1 MEDHRIKAFCLVVEL
16 KSFSKAAEAKH
27 ITQSAISQII
37 RGLEEELRVKLLN
50 RDDRGIT
57 LTPAGRIF
65 YQHAKTLLTNY
76 RRIETDMSALTGEIH
91 GQLSITTI
99 PTLAT
104 QFLPSVIR
112 EFSQAHPNVEFS
124 ITLGNSD
131 EAVLNLHQESCNVCL
146 FEGSLQKLPVGA
158 KKFARDEM
166 VFVVASDNELA
177 GKDHVTSADLKKAF
191 FIMPE
196 IGTSIRELTDKHIGA
211 MGLSSDQVRVSVIVT
226 DPLMRVLMAS
236 AGMGV
241 AFVSYWS
248 AHQQLRAGRLA
259 ILKTGRKRHV
269 RDYYWASPEGVM
281 SPLVEQ
287 FVHYIERSSA
297 AIGVPEAEARRPVR
311 K

>member
-16 KSFSKAAEAKH
+16 KSFSRAAEAKH
-27 ITQSAISQII
+27 LTQSAISQIV
-37 RGLEEELRVKLLN
+37 RGLEDELGAKLLN
-50 RDDRGIT
+50 RDDKGIT

-65 YQHAKTLLTNY
+65 YQHAKTLLANY
-76 RRIETDMSALTGEIH
+76 RRIETDMSALSGELH
-91 GQLSITTI
+91 GQLSIATI
-99 PTLAT
+99 TTLAT

-112 EFSQAHPNVEFS
+112 DFSLQHPNVEFF

-131 EAVLNLHQESCNVCL
+131 EAVLTLQREACDLCL
-146 FEGSLQKLPVGA
+146 FEGSLQKLPLGA

-166 VFVVASDNELA
+166 VFVVAAENELA
-177 GKDHVTSADLKKAF
+177 SREQVTTADIRKSF

-196 IGTSIRELTDKHIGA
+196 IGTSIRELTDRHIA
-211 MGLSSDQVRVSVIVT
+211 ALGLSSDQIRISVIVS
-226 DPLMRVLMAS
+226 DPLMRVLMAA

-248 AHQQLRAGRLA
+248 AHQQLRAGKLA
-259 ILKTGRKRHV
+259 ILKAGRKRHV
-269 RDYYWASPEGVM
+269 RDYYWAARQGVM

-287 FVHYIERSSA
+287 FIRCIEHSSA
-297 AIGVPEAEARRPVR
+297 AIGVPESDTRRADG